1 MSVKLPAS
9 AVLGVGSYYSCG
21 MAWYGTVLP
30 CGDAQIVMAFAA
42 KGLTCTIPMG
52 QGLVVDE
59 FTRIAWICPVQ
70 PGVTAGDAM
79 RAMLAM
85 KATHGCVMSE
95 AGVPLTVVEGQSV
108 INAGVDMLSDAVGIG
123 AWLAKN
129 WKVVALVALG
139 VYLLATGKVK
149 V

>member
-21 MAWYGTVLP
+21 MAWYGSVLP
-30 CGDAQIVMAFAA
+30 CGDDQIVLAFAS

-59 FTRIAWICPVQ
+59 FTRVAWICPVQ
-70 PGVTAGDAM
+70 AGVTAGDAL

-95 AGVPLTVVEGQSV
+95 AGVLLAVIEGQSV
-108 INAGVDMLSDAVGIG
+108 VNAGVDLLSDTLGIG

-129 WKVVALVALG
+129 WIVVALVALG